1 MPWCPNCKLEYVEGI
16 KICPD
21 CKTALVA
28 TLEEAEEIG
37 NLEDELNEISYES
50 VDEEGQIDPDTEFGG
65 SDVEEGLYAD
75 DAMAAIKSALLAK
88 GIPEE
93 EIAGIIENA
102 RRRAMNNIPKYRPYK
117 ERYSENKSASG
128 VLIVFGLIGLIILLL
143 NTIGVITLPIAGSS
157 KWLVTGVLAALFL
170 IFVASGIKAFLSY
183 KKLKPMIA
191 REEENT
197 EKALEFLKKAKE
209 EKRFEID
216 DPDISMEEKSLIV
229 SNMAVAAL
237 EEEFDDLEPGFSYYV
252 TDSFYSEL
260 FDEEPE
266 TETENED

>member
-1 MPWCPNCKLEYVEGI
+1 
-16 KICPD
+16 
-21 CKTALVA
+21 
-28 TLEEAEEIG
+28 
-37 NLEDELNEISYES
+37 
-50 VDEEGQIDPDTEFGG
+50 
-65 SDVEEGLYAD
+65 
-75 DAMAAIKSALLAK
+75 
-88 GIPEE
+88 
-93 EIAGIIENA
+93 
-102 RRRAMNNIPKYRPYK
+102 
-117 ERYSENKSASG
+117 
-128 VLIVFGLIGLIILLL
+128 
-143 NTIGVITLPIAGSS
+143 
-157 KWLVTGVLAALFL
+157 
-170 IFVASGIKAFLSY
+170 
-183 KKLKPMIA
+183 MIA